1 VRYVKVIPR
10 DRRHNRFFSAADTCV
25 IPPVSYILVA
35 SALIS
40 AMLSVIFFLAW
51 KTQGQKPYALNWSL
65 AFLAATG
72 QWSSIIARSDF
83 SSFET
88 YWLAVNA
95 FGLAAI
101 TLALRGHCQR
111 SNCRILPRNL
121 WPYAAAIYAAISW
134 FTVIEQHVG
143 LRTAILPTAGA
154 ISLLLSA
161 VMIMRHRKKPRPA
174 EWATAITLLLF
185 ALSQFAAAYVAVLQG
200 TSGDDAYRVLYVNIN
215 LLSLPAGFIGV
226 AMFVIFMLASDL
238 SEEMKKIVAHDQLTG
253 LLNRLGLGDQAAQAF
268 ATARR
273 IDRPVSVIMTDIDR
287 FKDIN
292 DEFGHA
298 AGDSAICHFANILK
312 DGRRAED
319 ILVRMGGEEFALVL
333 PGADLKECNRIA
345 ESLCRRLAGSPL
357 NLGDEALAMTA
368 SFGVATLSARDTC
381 LTDAIV
387 RADRALYR
395 SKRAGRNRVDL
406 ESSQLM
412 RCPDGTLK
420 PIST

>member
-1 VRYVKVIPR
+1 M
-10 DRRHNRFFSAADTCV
+10 T
-25 IPPVSYILVA
+25 PPASNILVA

-40 AMLSVIFFLAW
+40 AMISVIFFLAW

-88 YWLAVNA
+88 YWLVVNA

-101 TLALRGHCQR
+101 TLALSGHCQR
-111 SNCRILPRNL
+111 TNCRILPRNL
-121 WPYAAAIYAAISW
+121 WPYVAAIYAAISW

-161 VMIMRHRKKPRPA
+161 VMIVRHRKKPRPA
-174 EWATAITLLLF
+174 EWAAAITLLLF

-200 TSGDDAYRVLYVNIN
+200 TSGDDAYRALYVNIN
-215 LLSLPAGFIGV
+215 LLSLPAGFTGV
-226 AMFVIFMLASDL
+226 AMFIIFMLASDL
-238 SEEMKKIVAHDQLTG
+238 SEEVKKIAAHDQLTG

-345 ESLCRRLAGSPL
+345 ESLCQRLAGSPL

-368 SFGVATLSARDTC
+368 SFGVATLSVKDTC

>member
-1 VRYVKVIPR
+1 
-10 DRRHNRFFSAADTCV
+10 
-25 IPPVSYILVA
+25 
-35 SALIS
+35 
-40 AMLSVIFFLAW
+40 MLSVIFFLAW

-101 TLALRGHCQR
+101 TLALSGHCQR
-111 SNCRILPRNL
+111 TNCRILPRNL
-121 WPYAAAIYAAISW
+121 WPYVAAIYAVISW

-161 VMIMRHRKKPRPA
+161 VMIMRHRRKPRPA
-174 EWATAITLLLF
+174 EWAAAITLLLF

-200 TSGDDAYRVLYVNIN
+200 TSGDDAYRALYVNIN
-215 LLSLPAGFIGV
+215 FLSLPAGFTGM

-238 SEEMKKIVAHDQLTG
+238 SEEVKKIAAHDQLTG

-333 PGADLKECNRIA
+333 PGADLNECNRIA
-345 ESLCRRLAGSPL
+345 ESLCQRLAGSPL

-368 SFGVATLSARDTC
+368 SFGVATLSVKDSC

-406 ESSQLM
+406 ESSQMM

>member
-1 VRYVKVIPR
+1 M
-10 DRRHNRFFSAADTCV
+10 T
-25 IPPVSYILVA
+25 PPVSYFLVA
-35 SALIS
+35 LALNS
-40 AMLSVIFFLAW
+40 AMLAIIFFLAW

-72 QWSSIIARSDF
+72 QCFSIIAISNF
-83 SSFET
+83 SSFEM
-88 YWLAVNA
+88 YWLTVSA
-95 FGLAAI
+95 FGLVAI
-101 TLALRGHCQR
+101 ALAFHGHCQR
-111 SNCRILPRNL
+111 TNCKVLPRNL
-121 WPYAAAIYAAISW
+121 WSYTLVTYAAILW
-134 FTVIEQHVG
+134 FTVVEQHVG

-154 ISLLLSA
+154 LALLLSA
-161 VMIMRHRKKPRPA
+161 FMIVQHRKKTRPA
-174 EWATAITLLLF
+174 EWAAAAALLLF

-200 TSGDDAYRVLYVNIN
+200 AAGDAAYKAFYVNIN
-215 LLSLPAGFIGV
+215 FLSLPAGYTGV
-226 AMFVIFMLASDL
+226 AMFVMFMLASDL
-238 SEEMKKIVAHDQLTG
+238 SEEMKKIAAHDQLTG

-273 IDRPVSVIMTDIDR
+273 IDRPISVIMTDIDR

-292 DEFGHA
+292 DAFGHP
-298 AGDSAICHFANILK
+298 AGDSAICHFADILRE
-312 DGRRAED
+312 GRRAED

-345 ESLCRRLAGSPL
+345 ESLCQRLAGSPL

-406 ESSQLM
+406 ESSQMM

-420 PIST
+420 PIPT

>member
-1 VRYVKVIPR
+1 M
-10 DRRHNRFFSAADTCV
+10 S
-25 IPPVSYILVA
+25 PPVSYVLVA
-35 SALIS
+35 LALNS
-40 AMLSVIFFLAW
+40 VMLSVIFLLAFR
-51 KTQGQKPYALNWSL
+51 TQGRKPYALNWSL

-72 QWSSIIARSDF
+72 QWCSIMASSSF
-83 SSFET
+83 SSFAI
-88 YWLAVNA
+88 YWLTVNA
-95 FGLAAI
+95 FGLTAI

-111 SNCRILPRNL
+111 TNCQILPRVL
-121 WPYAAAIYAAISW
+121 WPYVAAIYAAILW
-134 FTVIEQHVG
+134 FTVVEQHVG

-154 ISLLLSA
+154 MSLLLSA
-161 VMIMRHRKKPRPA
+161 IMIMRHRKKPRPA
-174 EWATAITLLLF
+174 EWAAAITMLAF

-200 TSGDDAYRVLYVNIN
+200 VAGDVSYRALYISIN
-215 LLSLPAGFIGV
+215 FLALPAGFTGV
-226 AMFVIFMLASDL
+226 AMFVVFMLASDM
-238 SEEMKKIVAHDQLTG
+238 SEEMKRIAAHDQLTG
-253 LLNRLGLGDQAAQAF
+253 LLNRLGLGDQAPHTF

-273 IDRPVSVIMTDIDR
+273 VERPVSVIMTDIDR

-298 AGDSAICHFANILK
+298 AGDSAICHFADILK

-345 ESLCRRLAGSPL
+345 ENLCQRLAGSPL

-406 ESSQLM
+406 ESSQMM

-420 PIST
+420 PISS